1 MRGKHL
7 HHHIHPKRLGFIG
20 AAVALLLLTL
30 SQAAARL
37 A

>member
-1 MRGKHL
+1 MRGKHF
-7 HHHIHPKRLGFIG
+7 HRYSHPKRFGFIG

>member
-1 MRGKHL
+1 MRGKHF
-7 HHHIHPKRLGFIG
+7 HHTHPRRFGFIG